1 MFLINLAITLFGGSR
16 AKENGRCETIDYM
29 NTYHT
34 CVGLLLSS
42 KVAIVEISYLIGF
55 LANLYLQ
62 QNLIQLMKGKS
73 CIHMKSIKCSFCH
86 K

>member
-42 KVAIVEISYLIGF
+42 KVAIVEMSCLIGF

-62 QNLIQLMKGKS
+62 QNLIQQHIMKGKS
-73 CIHMKSIKCSFCH
+73 CMNKFFSKAI
-86 K
+86 

>member
-42 KVAIVEISYLIGF
+42 KSLNCRNGLPNWLFSKPLFATKFNPTTYYERKI
-55 LANLYLQ
+55 LYE
-62 QNLIQLMKGKS
+62 
-73 CIHMKSIKCSFCH
+73 
-86 K
+86 